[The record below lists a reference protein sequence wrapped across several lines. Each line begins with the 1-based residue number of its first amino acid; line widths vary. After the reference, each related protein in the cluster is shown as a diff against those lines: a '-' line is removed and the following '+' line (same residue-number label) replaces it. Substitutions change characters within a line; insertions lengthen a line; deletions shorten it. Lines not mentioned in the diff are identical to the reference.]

1 MTNPFVFLF
10 GCPRSGTSLLNRM
23 VTAHRQIAMAK
34 RMPKLVQKFEDREGI
49 TSDGMVTPEFIHA
62 LLERGRFGRTRL
74 TPAMRQDL
82 ESDLE
87 SSRRVFYAELISRIF
102 DRVAEDRGKPLAG
115 TKTNKLVPGIKTA
128 HRLWPNA
135 KFVHII
141 RDGRDLCLSA
151 LQWRRAATLAEHYAT
166 WNQDAVSTAALWW
179 EWNVRMVC
187 EAGSSLPS
195 GSYYEI
201 RYESFVAHPAD
212 ECSSLC
218 DFLGVPF
225 DEAMLRFNEGKER
238 TDPGLSAK
246 HAWLPPTPGLRN
258 WKTQMPPED
267 IERFEAV
274 AGDLLSEL
282 GYERRT
288 DGISTASRQY
298 VARLRELFEECP
310 RPEHW
315 NLALSENPQR
325 AAGVAASG

>member
-23 VTAHRQIAMAK
+23 VAAHPQIAMAK
-34 RMPKLVQKFEDREGI
+34 RMPKLVQKFEDRDGL
-49 TSDGMVTPEFIHA
+49 TADGMVAPEFIHA

-74 TPAMRQDL
+74 TPNMRQDL
-82 ESDLE
+82 DSLLN
-87 SSRRVFYAELISRIF
+87 SRRGVSYPDLISRIF

-115 TKTNKLVPGIKTA
+115 TKTNKLVPSIRTA
-128 HRLWPNA
+128 HQLWPDA

-151 LQWRRAATLAEHYAT
+151 IQWRRAPTLAEHYAT

-187 EAGSSLPS
+187 EAGSSLAS

-212 ECSSLC
+212 ECAALC

-238 TDPGLSAK
+238 TEPGLSAK
-246 HAWLPPTPGLRN
+246 HAWLPPTPGLRD
-258 WKTQMPPED
+258 WRTQMRAED

-282 GYERRT
+282 GYDRGT
-288 DGISTASRQY
+288 DVTSNESLRYA
-298 VARLRELFEECP
+298 ARLRELFEERP
-310 RPEHW
+310 RPQRW
-315 NLALSENPQR
+315 NLDLVGNSI
-325 AAGVAASG
+325 

>member
-23 VTAHRQIAMAK
+23 VAAHRQIAMAK
-34 RMPKLVQKFEDREGI
+34 RMPKLVQKFEDRDGL
-49 TSDGMVTPEFIHA
+49 TADGMVTPEFIHA

-74 TPAMRQDL
+74 TPNMRQDL
-82 ESDLE
+82 VSLLD
-87 SSRRVFYAELISRIF
+87 SSREVSYPELISRIF

-115 TKTNKLVPGIKTA
+115 TKTNKLVPGIRTA
-128 HRLWPNA
+128 HQLWPDA

-151 LQWRRAATLAEHYAT
+151 IQWRRAATLAEHYAT
-166 WNQDAVSTAALWW
+166 WNQEAVSTAALWW

-187 EAGSSLPS
+187 EAGSSLAS

-212 ECSSLC
+212 ECSALC

-238 TDPGLSAK
+238 TEPGLSAK
-246 HAWLPPTPGLRN
+246 HAWLPPTPGLRD
-258 WKTQMPPED
+258 WRTQMPAED

-282 GYERRT
+282 GYDRGT
-288 DGISTASRQY
+288 DVTSNESLQY
-298 VARLRELFEECP
+298 AARLRELFEERP
-310 RPEHW
+310 RPQRW
-315 NLALSENPQR
+315 NLDLVGNSM
-325 AAGVAASG
+325 